1 MVFTNNITS
10 PSHEMMAD
18 GGTVQETQNTPAG
31 QHGLYRLLR
40 RRGPG
45 TEGRHARTSSVTS
58 LDRVFDTRTDTTLS
72 HLALLQ
78 KVLTAQEDDVT
89 KTTYGVTEMRDG
101 FFDAVFFPPEEFDAD
116 ELLRRA
122 EATLPY
128 AFRKKDPLSVTNFLP
143 KQWHEVKSVARRV
156 TTTRAGIK
164 LLKSFLAF
172 FVTYVLCLV
181 PRIQSWLGRY
191 SYVMVVSA
199 IINHPGRTLGAQVD
213 GAIATTLG
221 TATGLGWGAFGLWLS
236 TVTATARLDY
246 GAILAAFL
254 FIYIFAIACIRSY
267 YIRTYQLVL
276 CAGISISYTCL
287 AEVAGS
293 SVSWSKLLDYG
304 VPWVVGQAVALTI
317 CATIAPDAGARPLAV
332 ALHQA
337 FGVMLVSL
345 EKIISSERRISGL
358 ILTQLQDG
366 LNVTSP
372 DSTRTH
378 RRLAQT
384 FVNLSQ
390 AYRDL
395 VLDFSITLFKPEDVR
410 ILRNRIQGVVRALL
424 GLRHDTKLFEICEET
439 ETDMDSRQQAVSD
452 EFVVDIGNHGLPGTA
467 KEREI
472 LKFVADNLAEPTK
485 DLISAVRTG
494 LQSCD
499 AVLMDVSTEN
509 KLMFYL
515 SGYIIEP
522 STRYDEEQHTNLFLP
537 NRCADTGDI
546 LALRLKSLETLLGL

>member
-1 MVFTNNITS
+1 M
-10 PSHEMMAD
+10 
-18 GGTVQETQNTPAG
+18 
-31 QHGLYRLLR
+31 
-40 RRGPG
+40 
-45 TEGRHARTSSVTS
+45 
-58 LDRVFDTRTDTTLS
+58 
-72 HLALLQ
+72 
-78 KVLTAQEDDVT
+78 LTAQEDDVT

-122 EATLPY
+122 GATLPY

-522 STRYDEEQHTNLFLP
+522 STRYDEKQHTNLFLP